1 MIKISYSF
9 AVDGAFVVF
18 DRDGT
23 LIHHVHHLS
32 EIDQVLIFPD
42 VASSLKRI
50 ATAGFEIGLISNQS
64 VIGRKLASED
74 TVRSINQKI
83 EDELALEGIH
93 FEFVLICP
101 HIPEDNCECR
111 KPRPGMSQIA
121 QSEFGLIPELSFMVG
136 DQPTD
141 VEFARNSG
149 MTPIGIRNQDILKG
163 EVEYYFDNLEDFA
176 DWLLKD

>member
-1 MIKISYSF
+1 M
-9 AVDGAFVVF
+9 VF

-32 EIDQVLIFPD
+32 QTDQVLIFPD

-50 ATAGFEIGLISNQS
+50 AKAGFEVGLISNQS

-74 TVRSINQKI
+74 AVRSINQKI
-83 EDELALEGIH
+83 EDELALVGVR
-93 FEFVLICP
+93 FKFLLICP
-101 HIPEDNCECR
+101 HIPEDNCQCR

-121 QSEFGLIPELSFMVG
+121 QNEFGLIPESSFMVG

-141 VEFARNSG
+141 MEFARNSG
-149 MTPIGIRNQDILKG
+149 MTSIGIRNQDILNG
-163 EVEYYFDNLEDFA
+163 QVDYYFDNLREFA
-176 DWLLKD
+176 DWLVKD